1 MTQFLSRRTFILIP
15 TMSIFKI
22 IFKPM
27 EVLASSFSSKE
38 EWNLSKEEWKTRL
51 SSESYYILRE
61 EGTERAFSSQLNNEK
76 RKGVF
81 HCAGCNQPLFLS
93 DTKYDSG
100 TGWPSFWDSIK
111 GSVDTKVDFK
121 LIVPRTEYHCS
132 RCGGHQGHV
141 FNDGPKPTGKRYCN
155 NGLAL
160 KFIPE

>member
-141 FNDGPKPTGKRYCN
+141 FNDGPQPTGKRYCN

-160 KFIPE
+160 KFIAE